1 MTRDVYWIGGSPFSW
16 RVLLA
21 LEVKKLPYTSHLLQ
35 ASKGEHKAPAFLAIN
50 PRGKV
55 PALKDGDTVIAESMA
70 IIAYLDRQYP
80 DPPLFGRDAKA
91 AARIWQTVSESM
103 CYFDGAVARVST
115 PIFFGKIAQQK
126 DDIRAASETVHGELA
141 KLEAQIAGGKWLAGK
156 EISAAD
162 IAVYPFIKG
171 LLRAAAKPDAQP
183 LQLGVL
189 PFESRYPKLAKW
201 LERVEALPGY
211 ERTYPPNWRPAA
223 AA

>member
-1 MTRDVYWIGGSPFSW
+1 MSRDVYWIGGSPYAW

-55 PALKDGDTVIAESMA
+55 PTLKDGDFVVAESMA

-91 AARIWQTVSESM
+91 AARVWQTVSETM
-103 CYFDGAVARVST
+103 CYFDAAVTRVNR
-115 PIFFGKIAQQK
+115 PIFFGKIAENK
-126 DDIRAASETVHGELA
+126 DDIQAANDTVHAELA
-141 KLEAQIAGGKWLAGK
+141 KLEQQIGNDPWLTGKD
-156 EISAAD
+156 ISAAD

-171 LLRAAAKPDAQP
+171 LQRAAGKAEAEP
-183 LQLGVL
+183 LNLGVL
-189 PFESRYPKLAKW
+189 PFEKHYPKLAKW
-201 LERVEALPGY
+201 QARIEALPGY
-211 ERTYPPNWRPAA
+211 ERTYPPNWRPAVA
-223 AA
+223 A